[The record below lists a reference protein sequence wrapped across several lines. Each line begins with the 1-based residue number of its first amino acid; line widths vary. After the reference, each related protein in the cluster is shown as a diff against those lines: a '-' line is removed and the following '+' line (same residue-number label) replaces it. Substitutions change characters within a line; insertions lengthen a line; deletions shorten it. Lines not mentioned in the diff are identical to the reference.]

1 MKIKL
6 HIQIRE
12 REGGRQIS
20 DIVEITNFMQIEG
33 ILLTVDI
40 EKDFDSANYVNIEI
54 IDLLVKE
61 AG

>member
-6 HIQIRE
+6 HIQIRD

-20 DIVEITNFMQIEG
+20 DIVEITNFMPIER

-40 EKDFDSANYVNIEI
+40 QKDFDSVNYLNI
-54 IDLLVKE
+54 
-61 AG
+61 

>member
-6 HIQIRE
+6 HIQIRD
-12 REGGRQIS
+12 REGGGQIS

-40 EKDFDSANYVNIEI
+40 EKDFDSANYINI
-54 IDLLVKE
+54 
-61 AG
+61 

>member
-6 HIQIRE
+6 HIQIRDK
-12 REGGRQIS
+12 EGGRQIS
-20 DIVEITNFMQIEG
+20 DIVEITNFMPIER

-40 EKDFDSANYVNIEI
+40 QKDFDSVNYLNILI
-54 IDLLVKE
+54 KDLSVKE

>member
-6 HIQIRE
+6 HIQIRD
-12 REGGRQIS
+12 REGGRKIS

-40 EKDFDSANYVNIEI
+40 EKDFDSANYINI
-54 IDLLVKE
+54 
-61 AG
+61 